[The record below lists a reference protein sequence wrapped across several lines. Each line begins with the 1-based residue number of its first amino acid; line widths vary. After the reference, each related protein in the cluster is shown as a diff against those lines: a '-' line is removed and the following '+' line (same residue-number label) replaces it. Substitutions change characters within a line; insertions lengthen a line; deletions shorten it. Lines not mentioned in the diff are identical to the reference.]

1 MQSFKSRVFLQKDLR
16 GKDRLILFD
25 FFSIV
30 FSFISLLKNCT
41 DKKIS
46 NILKNS
52 KKMFF
57 WPVIFFCP
65 TKFCAFFQTEKV
77 LAPGCASW
85 PRTVPESSLML
96 NIKKHKT
103 LAKYCW
109 FVKFIFT
116 EPVYFNRLVLKNRL
130 HLRWYGWK

>member
-103 LAKYCW
+103 LAKYC
-109 FVKFIFT
+109 
-116 EPVYFNRLVLKNRL
+116 
-130 HLRWYGWK
+130 